1 METVFRVDVGYDM
14 DRSFTFLHF
23 MVHEEKAE
31 KFVNKYI
38 FFKDRR
44 LLVKGKTATY
54 FDTREKAEQFAMEIG
69 NRIADIYTENSMKI
83 KNLVSSYKS

>member
-1 METVFRVDVGYDM
+1 MITVFRVDIGYDM
-14 DRSFTFLHF
+14 DRSFTPLHF
-23 MVHEEKAE
+23 VVHEEKAE
-31 KFVNKYI
+31 KFVTKYI

-54 FDTREKAEQFAMEIG
+54 FDAKEKAEKFALEMG

-83 KNLVSSYKS
+83 KNLVSSYRG